1 MAKPA
6 RAGMYGEEAMRDKR
20 DETASAWRS
29 KLSAEQFH
37 VCREKGT
44 EPPFSGEYVDNKEPG
59 SYRCACCGERLFDAA
74 AKFDSGTGWP
84 SFWEVAA
91 QGRVRLRE
99 DNSHGMQR
107 IEVTCANCDA
117 HLGHLFPD
125 GPPPTGQRYCINS
138 LALDFEPQERG

>member
-1 MAKPA
+1 
-6 RAGMYGEEAMRDKR
+6 MRDKR
-20 DETASAWRS
+20 DEADSAWRS

-59 SYRCACCGERLFDAA
+59 SYRCVCCGERLFDAA

-99 DNSHGMQR
+99 DSSHGMQR